1 LKISYLPDRNRFRII
16 IPARWS
22 QTHKR
27 VQLFFKT
34 KQEAEN
40 KVREIRNE
48 GLKSAEKLS
57 DDALAFLQFAKSEY
71 GDLKMAFE
79 SLRQHSR
86 MVAKIKNPGATLLE
100 ASKAYLDHHEVEKS
114 HPVTI
119 RKYRSTLKRF
129 SADLD
134 GHVLPMVEVT
144 KDQIM
149 NVYLKRFGPG
159 VTRMTQWSNLR
170 AFFNWAVENQYL
182 AANPIGDTKPMDKWE
197 SNKGILGAEDFRRIL
212 FACAE
217 KFPRLLPFFVLG
229 GLAGIRR
236 GEMISSEPADRDPRI
251 EWTDIDFKLNKI
263 RIRQEVA
270 KKTNAADRRRSI
282 PLEPAAREWLQLIVK
297 PEGPIMAISQ
307 SQLQRDKAELLDSLG
322 LTVPENALRNSYAS
336 YGCAFRS
343 IGDVARAMGDLE
355 VTIKRYYV
363 DLVDDPDLGR
373 AWFAIFPTQTRK
385 IVPMVA

>member
-1 LKISYLPDRNRFRII
+1 MKISYLPDRNRFRII

>member
-1 LKISYLPDRNRFRII
+1 MKISYLPDRKRFRII

-34 KQEAEN
+34 KQEAED
-40 KVREIRNE
+40 KIRQIRHD
-48 GLKSAEKLS
+48 GLRGAEKLS

-86 MVAKIKNPGATLLE
+86 MVAKIKNPGATLLVV
-100 ASKAYLDHHEVEKS
+100 SKAYLDNHEAEKS

-134 GHVLPMVEVT
+134 GHALPIVEVT
-144 KDQIM
+144 KDQVV

-170 AFFNWAVENQYL
+170 AFFNWAVENEYL
-182 AANPIGDTKPMDKWE
+182 ATNPIGNTKPMDRWE
-197 SNKGILGAEDFRRIL
+197 SNKEILEPEAFRRIL
-212 FACAE
+212 TAAAE
-217 KFPRLLPFFVLG
+217 KFPRLIPYFVLG
-229 GLAGIRR
+229 GLAGLRR
-236 GEMISSEPADRDPRI
+236 CEMISSTGAENDPRI

-263 RIRQEVA
+263 RIRDEVA
-270 KKTNAADRRRSI
+270 KQTNADDRKRSI
-282 PLEPAAREWLQLIVK
+282 PLEPSAAAWLDLVAK
-297 PEGPIMAISQ
+297 TEGPVLAISQ
-307 SQLQRDKAELLDSLG
+307 STLQREKAALLD
-322 LTVPENALRNSYAS
+322 E
-336 YGCAFRS
+336 
-343 IGDVARAMGDLE
+343 LE
-355 VTIKRYYV
+355 I
-363 DLVDDPDLGR
+363 D
-373 AWFAIFPTQTRK
+373 AICCCYSEQK
-385 IVPMVA
+385 QQL